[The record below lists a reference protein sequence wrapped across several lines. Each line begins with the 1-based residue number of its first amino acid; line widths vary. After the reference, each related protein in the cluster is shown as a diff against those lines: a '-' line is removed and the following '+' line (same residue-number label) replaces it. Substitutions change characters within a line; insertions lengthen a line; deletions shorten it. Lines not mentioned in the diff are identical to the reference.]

1 MCGIA
6 GTAALADVLPPS
18 ARAMTVRMGEAL
30 IRRGPDGAGSWSDD
44 HVALSHRRL
53 AVLDVSAA
61 GAQPMESASGRFVVV
76 FNGEIYNFT
85 ALSTE
90 LQATG
95 WLPHTTCDTEVLLA
109 AVERWGLEAAVQR
122 FDGMFAFALYDRTDQ
137 VLSLVRDRFGEKPLV
152 YAVRGDRVWF
162 ASEVRG
168 LEASD
173 MPPMTISRQATV
185 NYFRVG
191 HVSGT
196 HTIYSGVHRV
206 APATIVSFD
215 LTQRPGTGGGP
226 RIQQYWNLPGPPMP
240 VSLSAAP
247 ADDTGLTGEQSD
259 ELLEILTRSV
269 GDRLV
274 SDRPLGAFLSGG
286 IDSSL
291 ACALAAGQTSGAL
304 KTFTMGWDDT
314 EYDESVQAAGVAQ
327 HLGSDHTDVRLDRA
341 DAAETA
347 LSLGTLMDEP
357 HADYSQIAV
366 LMVSRAARTELV
378 VALSGDGGDEMFA
391 GYNRHTWLP
400 RVTRLRN
407 RVPHRTR
414 GPLANGLRAM
424 APALTAL
431 SRPLPASRRPRMLDD
446 KLTKLA
452 NTIDSPDAATA
463 YDDVITLNP
472 SIGQPQDLPEVVLA
486 ALASRDPSVAL
497 WGLRAADLHGYLPDD
512 VLTKVDRATMAV
524 SLESRTPYLHAGLAE
539 FAMHLPPGALVFNG
553 RGKQPLRRLLASL
566 LPGADFSQTKMGFGV
581 PIASLLRHELA
592 ELLECSISDFRS
604 RTPPPELD
612 AINWEG
618 MRQQLMD
625 GDDSVAHKLW
635 TLVAFEVWARRLAQ
649 FPGWEDPEAAS
660 APTSSVG

>member
-6 GTAALADVLPPS
+6 GTAIIESVLPSS
-18 ARAMTVRMGEAL
+18 ARSVAVSMGEAL
-30 IRRGPDGAGSWSDD
+30 IHRGPDGAGIWNDD

-53 AVLDVSAA
+53 AVLDISAA
-61 GAQPMESASGRFVVV
+61 GAQPMESASGRYVAV
-76 FNGEIYNFT
+76 FNGEIYNFL
-85 ALSTE
+85 ALSGE

-95 WLPHTTCDTEVLLA
+95 WKPATTCDTEVLLA
-109 AVERWGLEAAVQR
+109 AIEHWGLSRAVQR
-122 FDGMFAFALYDRTDQ
+122 FDGMFAFALYDRTNQ

-152 YAVRGDRVWF
+152 YARRGNRVWF
-162 ASEVRG
+162 ASEVRA

-173 MPPMTISRQATV
+173 MPAMTISREASLS
-185 NYFRVG
+185 YFRLG
-191 HVSGT
+191 HVPGI

-206 APATIVSFD
+206 APGTIVSFN
-215 LTQRPGTGGGP
+215 LAKRAVTGVGQEVH
-226 RIQQYWNLPGPPMP
+226 RYWELPGPPHP
-240 VSLSAAP
+240 KPSAPGTAS
-247 ADDTGLTGEQSD
+247 DDEFTGDEHD

-304 KTFTMGWDDT
+304 KTFTMGWDDA
-314 EYDESVQAAGVAQ
+314 EYDESVQAAGIAQ
-327 HLGSDHTDVRLDRA
+327 HLGSDHTDVRLDRR

-407 RVPHRTR
+407 RIPQRTR
-414 GPLANGLRAM
+414 GPLANSLSAIS
-424 APALTAL
+424 PALTAL
-431 SRPLPASRRPRMLDD
+431 SRPLPVNRRPRLLGD
-446 KLTKLA
+446 KFIKLA
-452 NTIDSPDAATA
+452 NAINSPDASSA

-472 SIGQPQDLPEVVLA
+472 SIGTRTELPAVIRA
-486 ALASRDPSVAL
+486 ALASNDPAIAL
-497 WGLRAADLHGYLPDD
+497 WGLRAADVHGYLPDD

-524 SLESRTPYLHAGLAE
+524 SLESRTPYLHPDLAE
-539 FAMHLPPGALVFNG
+539 FAMHLSPAALIANG
-553 RGKQPLRRLLASL
+553 RGKQPLRKLLATL
-566 LPGADFSQTKMGFGV
+566 LPGADFSQTKTGFGV
-581 PIASLLRHELA
+581 PIASLLRFELA
-592 ELLECSISDFRS
+592 ELLECSITDFRT
-604 RTPPPELD
+604 RTPPPELEAVD
-612 AINWEG
+612 WEG
-618 MRQQLMD
+618 LRHQLVH
-625 GDDSVAHKLW
+625 GDDSVAPRLW
-635 TLVAFEVWARRLAQ
+635 TLVAFELWARRLAQ
-649 FPGWEDPEAAS
+649 FPGWEEPEAVV
-660 APTSSVG
+660 APAAPLA